1 MPPEHPLGLGLDVGG
16 TATRW
21 ALCDRDGA
29 VVASGK
35 APAAS
40 GHVFRAD
47 AAAAVD
53 AMLAAVRNGLAGR
66 PVAGLLAGVTGVD
79 DTGAEAAAL
88 AGRMARAVGAEPPA
102 CALANDVALAVL
114 TRFGPGDGVVVYA
127 GTGAVGALID
137 RDWQLQR
144 VGGMGHIIDDAG
156 SGYWIGREA
165 LQWLARRMDAT
176 GGWPKT
182 PLADAIAA
190 QVGGNTWPDLR
201 RYAYSD
207 PRTNVAEITR
217 AVIGSASD
225 DDAAAGIL
233 DRAAVALTDMA
244 ARLLGRAPA
253 VPAFA
258 LMGGIFAAHPPLTA
272 AVQSAFAA
280 RWPSMTRHL
289 DAEAADTTA
298 RAGQLAAQ
306 AAADGAPWQS
316 VAWVQRGVD
325 GV

>member
-1 MPPEHPLGLGLDVGG
+1 MPPDEPLGLGLDVGG

-21 ALCDRDGA
+21 ALADRHGT
-29 VVASGK
+29 VVATGK

-40 GHVFRAD
+40 GHIFRAD

-53 AMLAAVRNGLAGR
+53 AMLDAVSAGLAGR

-79 DTGAEAAAL
+79 DTGTEAAAL
-88 AGRMARAVGAEPPA
+88 AGRMARAVGAEPST
-102 CALANDVALAVL
+102 CALCNDVALAVL
-114 TRFGPGDGVVVYA
+114 TRFGPGEGVVTYA

-165 LQWLARRMDAT
+165 LEWLARRMDAT
-176 GGWPKT
+176 GGWPMT

-201 RYAYSD
+201 RYTYSD
-207 PRTNVAEITR
+207 PRTYVAEITR
-217 AVIGSASD
+217 AVIGSAATD
-225 DDAAAGIL
+225 PAAAGIL
-233 DRAAVALTDMA
+233 NRAAAELTDMA
-244 ARLLGRAPA
+244 DRLLGRVAP

-272 AVQSAFAA
+272 AVEAAFAE
-280 RWPSMTRHL
+280 RWPTMVRRA
-289 DAEAADTTA
+289 DAEATDTTA
-298 RAGQLAAQ
+298 RAAQLAAQ

-316 VAWVQRGVD
+316 AAWVQRGAN
-325 GV
+325 GA